1 VEQILYFQPSHQ
13 PQAVEV
19 VERQLTQTDLVRRVV
34 QAAAVLE
41 LLAFLELGEV
51 VLLTKDLLAVIHPQ
65 VAQAQ
70 AVAVVAV
77 LEQ

>member
-1 VEQILYFQPSHQ
+1 M
-13 PQAVEV
+13 
-19 VERQLTQTDLVRRVV
+19 QTGMVKRVV
-34 QAAAVLE
+34 QVVVLVE

-70 AVAVVAV
+70 VAAVAVE
-77 LEQ
+77 LEQQAVMAGLAIQVQAVQVVQALL

>member
-1 VEQILYFQPSHQ
+1 M
-13 PQAVEV
+13 
-19 VERQLTQTDLVRRVV
+19 QTGMVKRVV
-34 QAAAVLE
+34 QVVVLVE